1 MSYRVL
7 MVDDDSRFTTLVS
20 EFFQKNGIV
29 MACADGEKEAMR
41 LFEEQSFD
49 LVLLD
54 VMMSRINEG
63 YDVCEWIR
71 RRNADIPVIFLTA
84 RGDVRDQELGF
95 NLGAHDYVVKPYS
108 ERVLL
113 LKVKTMLD
121 RRGGQLLSGQKITL
135 HGISLDRDTHQV
147 QADGTEARLT
157 PKLFNLLSTLMES
170 AGRVMSREQ
179 LLDAVWGYDFFGD
192 TRVVDTHITKLRKAL
207 GEAGKH
213 IVTVQGFGYKME
225 GEKS

>member
-1 MSYRVL
+1 MPYKVL

-20 EFFQKNGIV
+20 EYFRRNGID
-29 MACADGEKEAMR
+29 MACAGGEKEAME
-41 LFEEQSFD
+41 LFEAQRFD

-54 VMMSRINEG
+54 VMMSRLGEG
-63 YDVCEWIR
+63 YDICEWIR

-95 NLGAHDYVVKPYS
+95 SLGAHDYVVKPYS

-121 RRGGQLLSGQKITL
+121 RAGGRLLSGQKITL
-135 HGISLDRDTHQV
+135 HGISLDRDTHRV
-147 QADGTEARLT
+147 EVNGTEVKLT
-157 PKLFNLLSTLMES
+157 PKLFTLLSALMES

-192 TRVVDTHITKLRKAL
+192 ARVVDTHITKLRKAL
-207 GEAGKH
+207 GEAGKY
-213 IVTVQGFGYKME
+213 IATVTGFGYRME
-225 GEKS
+225 GGT

>member
-1 MSYRVL
+1 MGYRVL

-20 EFFQKNGIV
+20 EYFRKNGIA
-29 MACADGEKEAMR
+29 MTCAGGEKEAMR
-41 LFEEQSFD
+41 LFGEQQFD

-54 VMMSRINEG
+54 VMMSRLNEG
-63 YDVCEWIR
+63 YDICDEIR
-71 RRNADIPVIFLTA
+71 RQNADIPVIFLTA

-121 RRGGQLLSGQKITL
+121 RAGGRLLSGRKITL
-135 HGISLDRDTHQV
+135 HGISLDRDTHRMAV
-147 QADGTEARLT
+147 NGAEVKLA
-157 PKLFNLLSTLMES
+157 PKLFNLLSVLMES

-192 TRVVDTHITKLRKAL
+192 TRVVDTHINKLRKAL
-207 GEAGKH
+207 GEAGRH
-213 IVTVQGFGYKME
+213 ITTVQGFGYRME
-225 GEKS
+225 GEK